1 MQPFKEQRDVSIL
14 IRGWLANYFI
24 AVWCWLL
31 TDSYLTYSISKVKMS
46 VYLTWSPLMMSKI
59 RYFKI
64 NKAKQNFNKILKWKR
79 KWLFAR
85 LIHCIIKGNWMWHE
99 RFPASVLVTVELNQS
114 IKFCDLPLHYLKCS
128 IWSQSQNQPFW
139 LVLSVLLVSLALM
152 LFPQQTIAKCT
163 VLATDRKCPTL
174 CCTHQW
180 ISASSGPRAH
190 SSTFCIR
197 LLCWSIDLIQHPL
210 SSISLAW

>member
-1 MQPFKEQRDVSIL
+1 
-14 IRGWLANYFI
+14 
-24 AVWCWLL
+24 
-31 TDSYLTYSISKVKMS
+31 
-46 VYLTWSPLMMSKI
+46 
-59 RYFKI
+59 
-64 NKAKQNFNKILKWKR
+64 
-79 KWLFAR
+79 
-85 LIHCIIKGNWMWHE
+85 MWHE

-114 IKFCDLPLHYLKCS
+114 ITFCDLPLHYLKCS
-128 IWSQSQNQPFW
+128 ICSQSQNQPFW

-163 VLATDRKCPTL
+163 VLATDRKCPSL

-180 ISASSGPRAH
+180 TSASSGPRAH

-210 SSISLAW
+210 PSIYTIPPLHVSKPSQPCLSNFELVYSFPLPPVLLTPCEDLSTLSSATCLSNHNVFCEHHSPQRLLPRVLTSPGC